1 MLNALRTASAFA
13 AAALLSSVLYG
24 ADENPHVWQPKTTS
38 VSVFKNG
45 LAFVMRDAEVE
56 LHDGWCSARDIPPA
70 AFGTLAIYS
79 HDEQHAVDIVGA
91 GPGER
96 IVFDGDAAPDTIDAR
111 RAQLI
116 RCDGLDIEIMHRY
129 GHAERRSAGRILE
142 LGESYVILDDGM
154 QRFAVPI
161 ESIDA
166 IQLLDMPLRVHVAN
180 DDLGG
185 DAKGDVR
192 LGMAYLRHGMT
203 WIPEYT
209 LRIID
214 ETTAELTL
222 RGTLINEAEDLV
234 RADVNFV
241 VGVPHF
247 VHTDYKAPI
256 AVGEVIRSIGAAVAP
271 QGLQQ
276 QISTRAGIAFDNNAI
291 MGSPVTAMDLPVS
304 MADGEDQISA
314 TTSSLPTLQSAASSD
329 YTVYT
334 RRDVTLRKGEKAIV
348 TLFRKTIAYGHRYRW
363 EAPERVRHYLVLRN
377 DTGSAWTTGP
387 ALALSNG
394 QPLGEDLLGYTPNG
408 GECEYRVTTAVN
420 VVHDLSEREIDR
432 ALKVHEPSRHRFLDL
447 VTLEGRATVR
457 NHEAVPI
464 DVIITIPVAG
474 KPIFASAGGRLHTDA
489 TRLELTQRAGRVSW
503 TATIP
508 AGETTSL
515 TYRYERYVNSG

>member
-1 MLNALRTASAFA
+1 MAS
-13 AAALLSSVLYG
+13 
-24 ADENPHVWQPKTTS
+24 
-38 VSVFKNG
+38 
-45 LAFVMRDAEVE
+45 
-56 LHDGWCSARDIPPA
+56 
-70 AFGTLAIYS
+70 
-79 HDEQHAVDIVGA
+79 
-91 GPGER
+91 
-96 IVFDGDAAPDTIDAR
+96 
-111 RAQLI
+111 
-116 RCDGLDIEIMHRY
+116 
-129 GHAERRSAGRILE
+129 
-142 LGESYVILDDGM
+142 
-154 QRFAVPI
+154 
-161 ESIDA
+161 
-166 IQLLDMPLRVHVAN
+166 
-180 DDLGG
+180 
-185 DAKGDVR
+185 
-192 LGMAYLRHGMT
+192 LRHGMT

-214 ETTAELTL
+214 EPTAELTL